1 MCDYRPAKAAI
12 WWQKVQRSILNC
24 LRAGW
29 LRLGKEIHMGWQS
42 ERIGTMHRRCKD
54 DMEHALMLFKLKCWG
69 AQVWWHGIMIFD
81 FFLLPDD
88 PKESL
93 RVFHEMVCNAVQYPC
108 PRRLDDPQYTHDY
121 ASVVDGQR
129 ADATRRESV
138 LLIDHGSKAWP
149 AYGMWGKQI
158 VSRHLFKQLVSSR
171 IMLNAIIMMVTLV
184 SASTHCGLGGWRRA
198 FSRRWWIHMMFFSN
212 SLV

>member
-12 WWQKVQRSILNC
+12 WWQMVQRSILNC

-81 FFLLPDD
+81 FFFVARRS
-88 PKESL
+88 K
-93 RVFHEMVCNAVQYPC
+93 RVFAGFPWNGMQCCAIP
-108 PRRLDDPQYTHDY
+108 L
-121 ASVVDGQR
+121 SS
-129 ADATRRESV
+129 ATRRSTIHTWLCECSGRATRGRDSARECSPHRPWLKSLACIWNV
-138 LLIDHGSKAWP
+138 
-149 AYGMWGKQI
+149 GKTNC
-158 VSRHLFKQLVSSR
+158 F
-171 IMLNAIIMMVTLV
+171 
-184 SASTHCGLGGWRRA
+184 SAPFQTVG
-198 FSRRWWIHMMFFSN
+198 
-212 SLV
+212 